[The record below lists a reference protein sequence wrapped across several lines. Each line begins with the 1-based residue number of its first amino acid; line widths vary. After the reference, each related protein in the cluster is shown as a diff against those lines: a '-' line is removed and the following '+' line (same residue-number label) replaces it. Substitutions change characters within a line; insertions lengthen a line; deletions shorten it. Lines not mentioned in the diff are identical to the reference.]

1 MASARVIITRSKRA
15 RLAAAP
21 QPADA
26 AAAANDGVLPTE
38 ILLDILLRLP
48 IRALCRLRL
57 VCREWRSLTSDPGF
71 ARAHPSRVVAG
82 VCKLRGEI
90 KLVDLFS
97 GDAVKRVP
105 VDEAQVR
112 YGHNLSAQADYVC
125 VSETEGP
132 TCVVNVATC
141 FVTVLPDAVAAV
153 KHAAADKVVK
163 ATSLLGRV
171 RSTGEYKVL
180 RTHLCR
186 GHDIYYHTCD
196 VIALDDGAWRARPD
210 PLMHISGDFERR
222 AVVNGVAYFLPNPNH
237 GDNRLRD
244 IIASFD
250 LATEEWGPAM
260 LHGPFSSHHGTT
272 FNGRLIMFTTEGR
285 NLQLAELDGCLVTV
299 HWNTYQGRSSTDLWF
314 LTDVD
319 KVLWT
324 KRYSVRCSSP
334 GRKLNEY
341 NKSFPL
347 VILDDGRI
355 VHWIQREQALRAY
368 DPKTFT
374 WADLAIVRDYFC
386 IGMLKGNLLCSGL
399 QEVE

>member
-15 RLAAAP
+15 HLAAAP
-21 QPADA
+21 PPP
-26 AAAANDGVLPTE
+26 ANDGMLPTE
-38 ILLDILLRLP
+38 VLLDILLRLP
-48 IRALCRLRL
+48 IRAVCRLRL
-57 VCREWRSLTSDPGF
+57 VCRAWRALTSDPGF
-71 ARAHPSRVVAG
+71 ARAHPSCVVAG

-90 KLVDLFS
+90 KFVDLFS
-97 GDAVKRVP
+97 GDVVKRVP

-112 YGHNLSAQADYVC
+112 YGHNLSAQADHVC
-125 VSETEGP
+125 VVSETEGP
-132 TCVVNVATC
+132 TCVVNVATGA
-141 FVTVLPDAVAAV
+141 VTVLPAAVAAV
-153 KHAAADKVVK
+153 KRAAADKVVK

-210 PLMHISGDFERR
+210 PPMHISGEFERR
-222 AVVNGVAYFLPNPNH
+222 AVVNGGVET
-237 GDNRLRD
+237 GD
-244 IIASFD
+244 
-250 LATEEWGPAM
+250 M
-260 LHGPFSSHHGTT
+260 LQGPFSSHGTT

-285 NLQLAELDGCLVTV
+285 NLQLAELDGCLVPV
-299 HWNTYQGRSSTDLWF
+299 HWNAYQGRSSTDLWF
-314 LTDVD
+314 LIDVD

-334 GRKLNEY
+334 PGRKLNECS

-355 VHWIQREQALRAY
+355 VLWIRREQALRAY
-368 DPKTFT
+368 DPKTYT
-374 WADLAIVRDYFC
+374 WSDLAIVRDYFC